1 MKTTCDL
8 VTADLLEAFPKAISI
23 YAFGSRVTGTARPD
37 SDLDLAIL
45 VVGYADPL
53 ALWEAANQLA
63 VKLNYDVDLLDLRAA
78 NTVMQHQIIITG
90 KKLYGDSLD
99 AQLYELF
106 ILKEKFY
113 LDDLRAEQLK
123 DIAKEGKIYA

>member
-1 MKTTCDL
+1 MQTTYNL
-8 VTADLLEAFPKAISI
+8 VTTHLLKAFPKAISI
-23 YAFGSRVTGTARPD
+23 YAFGSRVTGTAKPD

-45 VVGYADPL
+45 VAGYADPL

-78 NTVMQHQIIITG
+78 NTVMQHQIITTG
-90 KKLYGDSLD
+90 KRLYGDSLD

-113 LDDLRAEQLK
+113 LEDLRAEQLK